1 MKPGERSGQ
10 DRPRALIL
18 RAELECGGKRW
29 VTHTIDVSETSLT
42 LAADSLAR
50 GDRVRATLSFP
61 ALVAPFEVDV
71 VVAWARGN
79 DGHGR
84 PAFAVCDVVSGRGA
98 GGASLARLVE
108 ATRRAAT
115 GGRTPSTPP
124 MGYRCLLVEDN
135 RFIRELFAYG
145 MDRYCASRG
154 AFLSMESAEDAEN
167 AWVRLSRDRFD
178 MAIID
183 HYLPLQSGS
192 QLIARMRADT
202 RLAATSVVAIS
213 VGGPEARQEAM
224 EAGADLFLDKPVVM
238 RELFSTLDKLT
249 AR

>member
-1 MKPGERSGQ
+1 
-10 DRPRALIL
+10 
-18 RAELECGGKRW
+18 
-29 VTHTIDVSETSLT
+29 
-42 LAADSLAR
+42 
-50 GDRVRATLSFP
+50 
-61 ALVAPFEVDV
+61 
-71 VVAWARGN
+71 
-79 DGHGR
+79 
-84 PAFAVCDVVSGRGA
+84 
-98 GGASLARLVE
+98 
-108 ATRRAAT
+108 
-115 GGRTPSTPP
+115 
-124 MGYRCLLVEDN
+124 
-135 RFIRELFAYG
+135 
-145 MDRYCASRG
+145 
-154 AFLSMESAEDAEN
+154 MESAEDAEN

-202 RLAATSVVAIS
+202 RLAATPVVAIS